1 MKLLVLGGTVFLSRA
16 VARFVRIDRADPESL
31 AAVRQSDG

>member
-1 MKLLVLGGTVFLSRA
+1 MKLLVLGGTVFVSRA
-16 VARFVRIDRADPESL
+16 ADPESL